1 MKKLKLNYKRT
12 LIIGFTFFSILMVW
26 QGYNFYCPLYLKHL
40 LADVLEKNNATK
52 YSEFVVGVIMALDN
66 VLALFM
72 LPLFGRLSDKTKTK
86 FGKRMPYIIL
96 GMIAT
101 LIAYPFM
108 ALCYLWNT
116 LAGLIITML
125 IVLIIMNIYRS
136 PAVALMPDVTPKP
149 LRSTANGLINLV
161 GYMGPILITIVNMI
175 PFFTFSQGDK
185 GLVHVLVPV
194 IVVEVSLIIAI
205 VVLVLKIKE
214 NKILEEMKPELELG
228 EELSLT
234 EEKVEDDKPLSKKDK
249 RNMIILLI
257 AVCFWFMSFNAIE
270 TFNSTYFDEYYTQ
283 MSVNEKEYSDNETYY
298 VTTTQDNADY
308 VLDDV
313 KYVEIALTH
322 EQFTNYTGDLYIKSY
337 KGSSIASVATIIL
350 TVSAIVT
357 FIVAGFFAIK
367 FGRKLNIMVG
377 ILCLIVGFFVINFI
391 KVNSFIIYI
400 MFFVVGAGWAL
411 INVNSYP
418 MMVEMSS
425 SKNIGKYTGLYYT
438 ASMIA
443 QSVTPILLGAIIAFV
458 PSITLKHL
466 FIYAGIMAMI
476 AFILILFFKEN
487 KEKVKEIKK
496 GLSAFDQD

>member
-40 LADVLEKNNATK
+40 LAGLLEKNNATK

-391 KVNSFIIYI
+391 KVNSFVIYI

-466 FIYAGIMAMI
+466 FVYAGIMAMI

>member
-400 MFFVVGAGWAL
+400 MFFIVGAGWAL

-466 FIYAGIMAMI
+466 FVYAGIMAMI